1 MHGSTQAKR
10 SCILFGG
17 ELRKFVVWE
26 CGLRVASLRKLSQS
40 FLSMPVSL
48 RVGIELEG
56 FTVERLTGVQ
66 YGQDYTCVS
75 AMFVSRSYPEGQ
87 LQDAFLC
94 PRSYRDDSVTS
105 VTLPCY
111 A

>member
-1 MHGSTQAKR
+1 MAARKQNGLAS
-10 SCILFGG
+10 SFGG
-17 ELRKFVVWE
+17 SCGSLL
-26 CGLRVASLRKLSQS
+26 CGLRVAILRKLSLS